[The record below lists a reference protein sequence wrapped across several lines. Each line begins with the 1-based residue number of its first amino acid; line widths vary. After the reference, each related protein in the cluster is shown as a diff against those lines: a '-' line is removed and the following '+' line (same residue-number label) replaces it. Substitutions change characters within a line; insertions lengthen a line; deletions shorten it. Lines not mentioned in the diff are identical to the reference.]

1 MVDSADP
8 GFYGAAWRFTDFCQQ
23 LYARSA
29 YLQFVL
35 KSCALVRFA
44 TRAPTHA
51 HAHSRGREYTEPLI
65 SVAVAL

>member
-35 KSCALVRFA
+35 KSCALPRFA
-44 TRAPTHA
+44 THFLLLARTKAT
-51 HAHSRGREYTEPLI
+51 GRVLYD
-65 SVAVAL
+65 